1 MRRIMS
7 RSMEF
12 GNGYDIIGDVHGHAG
27 ALCGLLDRLGYHRT
41 GGIWRHPDG
50 RRAVFA
56 GDLVHGGEDS
66 LAVLATV
73 REMVSDGAA
82 LAVVG
87 NHEANLLHHYV
98 LGDDGKPLREMN
110 ARQLESHGP
119 DLGLFCASAPKA
131 WSGWLEWLRTL
142 PLWLDLG
149 GCRVVHACWHEPS
162 MRHFPNALL
171 DDARLRAS
179 APDGEIR
186 DALEIL
192 LKGPTLPSLKGVGE
206 RPLRR
211 NWWKLAPGI
220 VELAGVDLT
229 DVAADGSLPLIR
241 RDTDSF
247 AYPPD
252 APPLFIG
259 HYALAGAAASAI
271 LAPNIVCVD
280 RDVKSGGSLTACRW
294 TPGEMPGPVAFLR
307 FP

>member
-1 MRRIMS
+1 
-7 RSMEF
+7 MES
-12 GNGYDIIGDVHGHAG
+12 NVGYDIVGDVHGHAG
-27 ALCGLLDRLGYHRT
+27 ALFGLLDRLGYHRT
-41 GGIWRHPDG
+41 GGIWRHPEC

-56 GDLVHGGEDS
+56 GDLVQGGEDS

-73 REMVSDGAA
+73 REMVTDGAA
-82 LAVVG
+82 LAVLG
-87 NHEANLLHHYV
+87 NHEANLFHHYIV
-98 LGDDGKPLREMN
+98 GDSGEPLREMTS
-110 ARQLESHGP
+110 RQLESHGP
-119 DLGLFCASAPKA
+119 DLGVFGAAAPQA
-131 WSGWLEWLRTL
+131 WADWLVWLRTL

-162 MRHFPNALL
+162 MRHFPNGLL
-171 DDARLRAS
+171 DDAALRAS

-192 LKGPTLPSLKGVGE
+192 LKGPTLRSLKGVGE

-211 NWWKLAPGI
+211 NWWKPTRGI

-229 DVAADGSLPLIR
+229 DISDDESLPLIG
-241 RDTDSF
+241 RDVDSF
-247 AYPPD
+247 AYPSD

-259 HYALAGAAASAI
+259 HYALAGDAASAI

-280 RDVKSGGSLTACRW
+280 LDVKSGGPLTAYRW
-294 TPGEMPGPVAFLR
+294 TPEEALGPGAFVR